1 MQAGELICARF
12 FALAT
17 PILGVLCPACQTVGD
32 VDLRKLG
39 RHPGATIASLIPSL
53 PCRSSLRVC
62 RSRSAT
68 VEDLAASNSSGASVR
83 FYLLSGGLPTISCGG
98 WSCRIGDHRR
108 CLNVL
113 AAPRDD
119 VHPGTSET
127 SRRDPVRCRGSSTG
141 GGPQAATPQQ
151 PAMPPR
157 VNPGSSAVMNAAHY
171 PGVEPCSMAG
181 RQT

>member
-32 VDLRKLG
+32 VDLRKQG

-68 VEDLAASNSSGASVR
+68 VEDLAASNSSASVR
-83 FYLLSGGLPTISCGG
+83 FYLLSGGLSTISCGG
-98 WSCRIGDHRR
+98 WSCRSGDHRR

-113 AAPRDD
+113 TRDAAASESGIVGGDERGPLPR
-119 VHPGTSET
+119 S
-127 SRRDPVRCRGSSTG
+127 
-141 GGPQAATPQQ
+141 
-151 PAMPPR
+151 
-157 VNPGSSAVMNAAHY
+157 
-171 PGVEPCSMAG
+171 
-181 RQT
+181 

>member
-1 MQAGELICARF
+1 MRKIFRARHADPRGAVPRVSDRRRRRSPQAR
-12 FALAT
+12 
-17 PILGVLCPACQTVGD
+17 PAPRRND
-32 VDLRKLG
+32 RE
-39 RHPGATIASLIPSL
+39 LIPSL

-119 VHPGTSET
+119 VHPGISET